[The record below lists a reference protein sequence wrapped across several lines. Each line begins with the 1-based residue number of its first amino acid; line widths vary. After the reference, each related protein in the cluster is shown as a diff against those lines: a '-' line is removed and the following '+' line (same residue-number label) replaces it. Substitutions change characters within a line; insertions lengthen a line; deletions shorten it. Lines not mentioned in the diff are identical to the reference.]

1 MPPHLPPGAAGA
13 VRAAAAEPASGLDQ
27 AAPGAPVWRV
37 DGDTVV
43 LDRDGLPLARYTAG
57 HGVPAVHAP
66 RPHLHPVHTLAGALM
81 TEASPVDHRH
91 HYGFSVAIPEVNGTS
106 FWGGRTFVRDVGPTL
121 LPNHG
126 QQVSAPVTLS
136 SAVTGTLDD
145 AVTWLDQH
153 GDPLLSERRSIRGAV
168 LPGSDGWSLRWTSD
182 LVADHGDL
190 TITSPGATGRPGAGY
205 GGLFWRSSPSD
216 ETVVLSHGGEGES
229 TAHGSRSPWVALA
242 QRRGDSWTTLLL
254 VQPGGPSPWFV
265 RAATFPGAGPAL
277 AWDAPLTVE
286 AGQTL
291 RLDLTAVLLDR
302 RLDLRAAGALA
313 EEHSCVQ

>member
-1 MPPHLPPGAAGA
+1 
-13 VRAAAAEPASGLDQ
+13 
-27 AAPGAPVWRV
+27 
-37 DGDTVV
+37 
-43 LDRDGLPLARYTAG
+43 
-57 HGVPAVHAP
+57 
-66 RPHLHPVHTLAGALM
+66 M

-126 QQVSAPVTLS
+126 QQVSAPVTPS
-136 SAVTGTLDD
+136 SAPTGTLDD
-145 AVTWLDQH
+145 TVTWLDQH
-153 GDPLLSERRSIRGAV
+153 GAPLLSERRSIEGSV
-168 LPGSDGWSLRWTSD
+168 LPGADGWSLRWTSD
-182 LVADHGDL
+182 LVADRGDL

-205 GGLFWRSSPSD
+205 GGLFWRSSPAD

-277 AWDAPLTVE
+277 SWDAPLTVE